1 MRVLRWLLGLVLT
14 LVVVLI
20 VVGYSAAVWPLRV
33 THPVAAPVHGVLA
46 ITGAKIYVSPDA
58 PPIEHGTVVVRDGVI
73 AAVGEQV
80 AVPTGAEMIGCD
92 GCVVTAGF
100 WNAHVHFTE
109 PKWTAAEWQPG
120 KRLEGSVK
128 DMPTSR
134 GFTTVV
140 DTGSNPRNT
149 VPLRRRIESGEILGP
164 KIYTA
169 GVAEYPPHGI
179 PFYLRESQPKWVQ
192 HFEPQPANPT
202 EAAKDEEQNIHDGA
216 DILKLFT
223 GSYVE
228 RGTVLP
234 MPVENAKAAVQV
246 AHAHGQLAFAHES
259 DVAGVKVAMESGVDV
274 LAHAA
279 DTTEGVDDAVLQGL
293 VSRRMAMIPTLKMFR
308 TTVTTKA
315 SYLDPIYA
323 QVRRFHELGG
333 ELIFGT
339 DVGYM
344 RDYDTTDEFKGLALS
359 GLNGTDMLRMLTT
372 APAGRFGVSEKTGTL
387 EVGKAGDLVVLGRD
401 PMADVTGFADVRVTV
416 RGGRVIWRSSK

>member
-1 MRVLRWLLGLVLT
+1 MRVLRRLLELVLT
-14 LVVVLI
+14 LVVVLVAI
-20 VVGYSAAVWPLRV
+20 GYFAVIWPLRV

-58 PPIEHGTVVVRDGVI
+58 PAIEHGTVVVRDGVI
-73 AAVGEQV
+73 AGVGEQV
-80 AVPTGAEMIGCD
+80 EVPTGAEMIGCD

-100 WNAHVHFTE
+100 WNAHVHFTQ

-120 KRLEGSVK
+120 KRLEGSLQ
-128 DMPTSR
+128 DMLTSR

-140 DTGSNPRNT
+140 DTGSNLLNT

-169 GVAEYPPHGI
+169 GSPEYPPHGV
-179 PFYLRESQPKWVQ
+179 PYYVRNSQPKWLLRLML
-192 HFEPQPANPT
+192 QPANPE
-202 EAAKDEEQNIHDGA
+202 EAAKDEERNIRNGA
-216 DILKLFT
+216 DVLKLFT

-234 MPVENAKAAVQV
+234 MPVENARAAVQV

-259 DVAGVKVAMESGVDV
+259 DLAGVKVAMESGVDV

-293 VSRRMAMIPTLKMFR
+293 VTRRMAMIPTLKMFR

-344 RDYDTTDEFKGLALS
+344 TDYDTTNEFKGLALS
-359 GLNGTDMLRMLTT
+359 GLSGTDMLRMLTT
-372 APAGRFGVSEKTGTL
+372 APAGRFGVGEKTGTV

-401 PMADVTGFADVRVTV
+401 PMVDTTGFADVRVTV
-416 RGGRVIWRSSK
+416 RGGRVIWRKP

>member
-1 MRVLRWLLGLVLT
+1 MRVLRWLLGLVST
-14 LVVVLI
+14 LVVML
-20 VVGYSAAVWPLRV
+20 VVIGYFAVMWPLRV
-33 THPVAAPVHGVLA
+33 THPVALPVHGVLA

-58 PPIEHGTVVVRDGVI
+58 PAIERGTVVVRDGVI

-80 AVPTGAEMIGCD
+80 EVPAGAEMIGCD

-100 WNAHVHFTE
+100 WNAHVHFTQS
-109 PKWTAAEWQPG
+109 KWLGAEW
-120 KRLEGSVK
+120 KRGETLEAQVQ
-128 DMPTSR
+128 DMLTSR

-140 DTGSNPRNT
+140 DTGSNLLST
-149 VPLRRRIESGEILGP
+149 VPLRRRIESGEVRGP

-169 GVAEYPPHGI
+169 GAAQYPPHGI
-179 PFYLRESQPKWVQ
+179 PFYLRESLPKLLLRVM
-192 HFEPQPANPT
+192 PQPANPA
-202 EAAKDEEQNIHDGA
+202 EAAKDEERNIRYGA
-216 DILKLFT
+216 DVLKLFT

-234 MPVENAKAAVQV
+234 MPVENARAAVQV

-259 DVAGVKVAMESGVDV
+259 DLAGIKVAMESGVDV

-293 VSRRMAMIPTLKMFR
+293 VTRRMAMIPTLKMFR

-344 RDYDTTDEFKGLALS
+344 TDYDTTDEFKGLALS

-372 APAGRFGVSEKTGTL
+372 APAKRFGVSEKTGTV

-401 PMADVTGFADVRVTV
+401 PMVDTTGFADVRVTV
-416 RGGRVIWRSSK
+416 RGGRVIWRKP